1 MAYEI
6 SWKMNSFHNHRDGI
20 FNILL
25 PRIVKFQTINGR
37 VAIRYDGKKY
47 SEQIILIGIGL
58 LGLVILDY
66 AMNIL
71 INLV

>member
-1 MAYEI
+1 
-6 SWKMNSFHNHRDGI
+6 MNSLHNHRDGI

-25 PRIVKFQTINGR
+25 PRIVKFQTIDYNGR

-58 LGLVILDY
+58 LGLVIFRLCNEY
-66 AMNIL
+66 PYKSRL
-71 INLV
+71 EC